1 MTLGPLP
8 HPAPA
13 STGSGRLA
21 ARLVRWAVGLS
32 AGFGTLFA
40 AAVVAAATGGFGG
53 VVAAVAFMGSLA
65 AFVLAVIAKVQ
76 HEHSVWLW
84 LPLGVFP
91 GMILF
96 VVLGEAF
103 WWE

>member
-1 MTLGPLP
+1 
-8 HPAPA
+8 
-13 STGSGRLA
+13 
-21 ARLVRWAVGLS
+21 VVGLS

-40 AAVVAAATGGFGG
+40 AAVAAAAIGGFGG
-53 VVAAVAFMGSLA
+53 VVSGVAFLGSLA
-65 AFVLAVIAKVQ
+65 AFVLAIVAKIR
-76 HEHSVWLW
+76 HEHWAWLW

-96 VVLGEAF
+96 AVLGEAF